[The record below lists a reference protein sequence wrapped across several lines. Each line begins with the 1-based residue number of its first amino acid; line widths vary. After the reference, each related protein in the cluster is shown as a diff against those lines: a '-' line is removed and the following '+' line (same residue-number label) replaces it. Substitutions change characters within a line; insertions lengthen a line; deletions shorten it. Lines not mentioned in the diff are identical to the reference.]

1 MAGHSKWAQIKRQK
15 AVADAKRGNL
25 FTKLANAITVA
36 AKQGGGDPDLNFK
49 LRLAIERAKQAN
61 MPKDNIQRA
70 IKRGTG
76 EIGGGDLEEIVY
88 EGFGPDNIGVMLEVV
103 TNNKNR
109 IVSELK
115 HIFSKFGGNL
125 ASNGS
130 VAWMFDKKGVIE
142 VELKDPLS
150 EETELDLIE
159 AGAEDWEIDD
169 GTMIVYT
176 KPAELQSVSQNL
188 NKLGLNI
195 KSAELAYLPK
205 ETKTPTD
212 KEKWQKFIN
221 ALEENDDISNIYTN
235 ASL

>member
-176 KPAELQSVSQNL
+176 KPAELQSVSKNL

>member
-88 EGFGPDNIGVMLEVV
+88 EGFGPDKIGVILEVV

-115 HIFSKFGGNL
+115 HVFSKFGGNL
-125 ASNGS
+125 ASSGS
-130 VAWMFDKKGVIE
+130 VAWMFDKKGVFEIE
-142 VELKDPLS
+142 LEKPLS
-150 EETELDLIE
+150 EEDELNFIE
-159 AGAEDWEIDD
+159 AGADDWEVDD
-169 GTMIVYT
+169 RILVIYT
-176 KPAELQSVSQNL
+176 PPTELQTVSQ
-188 NKLGLNI
+188 KLSELGFNV

-212 KEKWQKFIN
+212 PDKWQKFIN
-221 ALEENDDISNIYTN
+221 TLEENDDINNIYSN
-235 ASL
+235 ASI

>member
-88 EGFGPDNIGVMLEVV
+88 EGFGPDKIGVILEVV

-115 HIFSKFGGNL
+115 HVFSKFGGNL
-125 ASNGS
+125 ASSGS
-130 VAWMFDKKGVIE
+130 VAWMFDKKGVVEIE
-142 VELKDPLS
+142 LEKPLS
-150 EETELDLIE
+150 EEDELNFIE
-159 AGAEDWEIDD
+159 AGADDWEVDD
-169 GTMIVYT
+169 RILVIYT
-176 KPAELQSVSQNL
+176 PPTELQTVSQ
-188 NKLGLNI
+188 KLSELGFNV

-212 KEKWQKFIN
+212 PDKWQKFIN
-221 ALEENDDISNIYTN
+221 TLEENDDINNIYSN
-235 ASL
+235 ASI

>member
-76 EIGGGDLEEIVY
+76 EIDGGDLEEIIY

-176 KPAELQSVSQNL
+176 KPTELQSVSQNL

>member
-115 HIFSKFGGNL
+115 HIFYKFGGNL